1 MKKLLLATALASIC
15 VATTANAA
23 SFTMNGITVTQIAPE
38 NTRTFDNNPIGATSG
53 VSSVCDAA
61 YCGPIS
67 FATDGNVWQ
76 GLNPG
81 ISAPPA
87 GDGTHYLWGTNGLNS
102 FGLNGAEV
110 VFDGTAPYSFNMY
123 WGSIDALTTSTGS
136 TRYDNVLTINGTA
149 SITGSDLVNFLGAL
163 GLGDQFDPR
172 DNQWFNIAYVEP
184 IFFFNATSS
193 NNAFEFDMAAPEPS
207 TWAMMALGFAGLG
220 YAGFRRNGKSRLAIA

>member
-1 MKKLLLATALASIC
+1 MKKLLLATALASIGF
-15 VATTANAA
+15 VTAADAA
-23 SFTMNGITVTQIAPE
+23 SFTKNGITVTQIKPE

-76 GLNPG
+76 GLNPS

-87 GDGTHYLWGTNGLNS
+87 GDGSHYLWGTDGLNP
-102 FGLNGAEV
+102 FGLSGAEV
-110 VFDGTAPYSFNMY
+110 VFDAKAPYSFNMY

-136 TRYDNVLTINGTA
+136 TRYDNVLTIDGTA

-172 DNQWFNIAYVEP
+172 DNQWFNIAYVAP
-184 IFFFNATSS
+184 ITFFTATSS
-193 NNAFEFDMAAPEPS
+193 SNAFEFDMAAPEPS
-207 TWAMMALGFAGLG
+207 TWAMLALGFAGLG
-220 YAGFRRNGKSRLAIA
+220 FAGFRRAKKSVAFT